1 MSSLHGPYKGP
12 TGDWFMWE
20 DSGLENK
27 LKAIIEPE
35 LLNEGVYGPS
45 VSTTRRYYLYGDLAY
60 WPGYGIMGPW
70 RAG

>member
-1 MSSLHGPYKGP
+1 
-12 TGDWFMWE
+12 MWE